1 MKIIVGI
8 SGASSVHLGIRVANE
23 ILAAGHEV
31 CAIISDGA
39 RVTFK
44 SEKAWEYL
52 GNSRIPKDNLGNSR
66 IPKANLE
73 NSRILNENL
82 GNSRIPNENL
92 GNSGIPN
99 ENFLQIEEFLDEKID
114 IQRNMSDAAASGSS
128 GYEAMIIA
136 PCSSNTL
143 AKVAAGICDNLLLR
157 AAAVMLK
164 EQRKLIIAPRE
175 MPFSPLSI
183 KHMSELSG
191 LGVMFAPPMIA
202 HYNKPLSLNDAEN
215 FIIGKW
221 LDCLNIKNNL
231 FKRWKI

>member
-52 GNSRIPKDNLGNSR
+52 SNSRISKAKSRIPK
-66 IPKANLE
+66 
-73 NSRILNENL
+73 ENL
-82 GNSRIPNENL
+82 GNSR
-92 GNSGIPN
+92 IPN

-114 IQRNMSDAAASGSS
+114 IQSNMSSAAASGSS

-202 HYNKPLSLNDAEN
+202 HYSKPKSLNDAEN

>member
-8 SGASSVHLGIRVANE
+8 SGASSVHLGIRAANE

-52 GNSRIPKDNLGNSR
+52 SNSR

-73 NSRILNENL
+73 NSRILNEN
-82 GNSRIPNENL
+82 
-92 GNSGIPN
+92 
-99 ENFLQIEEFLDEKID
+99 FLQIEEFLDEKID
-114 IQRNMSDAAASGSS
+114 IQSNMWDAAASGSS

-202 HYNKPLSLNDAEN
+202 HYSKPLSLNDAEN

>member
-52 GNSRIPKDNLGNSR
+52 SNSRISKAKSRIPNQNLGNSR
-66 IPKANLE
+66 ISK
-73 NSRILNENL
+73 
-82 GNSRIPNENL
+82 
-92 GNSGIPN
+92 

-114 IQRNMSDAAASGSS
+114 IQSNMSDAAASGSS

-202 HYNKPLSLNDAEN
+202 HYSKPLSLNDAEN

>member
-8 SGASSVHLGIRVANE
+8 SGASSVHLGIRAANE

-52 GNSRIPKDNLGNSR
+52 SNSRIPKANLGNSRIPNQNLGNSR
-66 IPKANLE
+66 IPKA
-73 NSRILNENL
+73 
-82 GNSRIPNENL
+82 
-92 GNSGIPN
+92 
-99 ENFLQIEEFLDEKID
+99 NFLQIEEFLDEKID
-114 IQRNMSDAAASGSS
+114 IQSNMSGAAASGSS

-183 KHMSELSG
+183 KHMNELSG

-202 HYNKPLSLNDAEN
+202 HYSKPLSLNDAEN

>member
-52 GNSRIPKDNLGNSR
+52 GNSRIP
-66 IPKANLE
+66 
-73 NSRILNENL
+73 
-82 GNSRIPNENL
+82 
-92 GNSGIPN
+92 N

-114 IQRNMSDAAASGSS
+114 IQSNMWDAAASGSS

-183 KHMSELSG
+183 KHMNELSG

-202 HYNKPLSLNDAEN
+202 HYSKPLSLNDAEN

>member
-52 GNSRIPKDNLGNSR
+52 GNSRIP
-66 IPKANLE
+66 
-73 NSRILNENL
+73 
-82 GNSRIPNENL
+82 
-92 GNSGIPN
+92 N

-114 IQRNMSDAAASGSS
+114 IQSNMSDAAASGSS

-183 KHMSELSG
+183 KHMSDLSG

-202 HYNKPLSLNDAEN
+202 HYSKPLSLNDAEN

>member
-52 GNSRIPKDNLGNSR
+52 GNSRIP
-66 IPKANLE
+66 
-73 NSRILNENL
+73 NENL

-92 GNSGIPN
+92 GNSRIPN

-114 IQRNMSDAAASGSS
+114 IQSNMSSAAASGSS

-191 LGVMFAPPMIA
+191 LGVMFALPMIA
-202 HYNKPLSLNDAEN
+202 HYSKPLSLNDAEN

>member
-52 GNSRIPKDNLGNSR
+52 SNSR
-66 IPKANLE
+66 IPKANL
-73 NSRILNENL
+73 
-82 GNSRIPNENL
+82 GNSRI
-92 GNSGIPN
+92 SKA
-99 ENFLQIEEFLDEKID
+99 NFLQIEEFLDEKID
-114 IQRNMSDAAASGSS
+114 IQSNMSSAAASGSS

-183 KHMSELSG
+183 KHMSELSS

-202 HYNKPLSLNDAEN
+202 HYSKPLSLNDAEN

>member
-52 GNSRIPKDNLGNSR
+52 SNSRISKAKSRIPNQNLGNSR
-66 IPKANLE
+66 IPK
-73 NSRILNENL
+73 ENL
-82 GNSRIPNENL
+82 GNSR
-92 GNSGIPN
+92 IPN

-114 IQRNMSDAAASGSS
+114 IQSNMSSAAASGSS

-202 HYNKPLSLNDAEN
+202 HYSKPLSLNDAEN

>member
-52 GNSRIPKDNLGNSR
+52 SNSR
-66 IPKANLE
+66 IPKAK
-73 NSRILNENL
+73 SRIPKENL
-82 GNSRIPNENL
+82 GNSRISSQNL
-92 GNSGIPN
+92 GNSRIPN

-114 IQRNMSDAAASGSS
+114 IQSNMSSAAASGSS

-202 HYNKPLSLNDAEN
+202 HYSKPLSLNDAEN

>member
-52 GNSRIPKDNLGNSR
+52 SNSRISKAKSR
-66 IPKANLE
+66 IP
-73 NSRILNENL
+73 SQNL

-92 GNSGIPN
+92 GNSRISK

-114 IQRNMSDAAASGSS
+114 IQSNMSSAAASGSS

-191 LGVMFAPPMIA
+191 LGVMFALPMIA
-202 HYNKPLSLNDAEN
+202 HYSKPKSLNDAEN

>member
-66 IPKANLE
+66 I
-73 NSRILNENL
+73 LNENL
-82 GNSRIPNENL
+82 GNSRILKENL
-92 GNSGIPN
+92 GNSRIPN

-114 IQRNMSDAAASGSS
+114 IQSNMWDAAASGSS

-202 HYNKPLSLNDAEN
+202 HYSKPKSLNDAEN

>member
-44 SEKAWEYL
+44 SEKAWEHL
-52 GNSRIPKDNLGNSR
+52 SDSRIPKAKSRIPNQNLGNSR
-66 IPKANLE
+66 IPKANL
-73 NSRILNENL
+73 
-82 GNSRIPNENL
+82 GNSR
-92 GNSGIPN
+92 IPN

-114 IQRNMSDAAASGSS
+114 IQSNMSGAAASGSS

-164 EQRKLIIAPRE
+164 EQRKLVIAPRE

-191 LGVMFAPPMIA
+191 LGVMFALPMIA
-202 HYNKPLSLNDAEN
+202 HYSKPLSLNDAEN

>member
-52 GNSRIPKDNLGNSR
+52 SNSRILKANLGNSR
-66 IPKANLE
+66 
-73 NSRILNENL
+73 
-82 GNSRIPNENL
+82 
-92 GNSGIPN
+92 IPN
-99 ENFLQIEEFLDEKID
+99 ENFLQIEEFLDKKID
-114 IQRNMSDAAASGSS
+114 IQSNMWDAAASGSS

-202 HYNKPLSLNDAEN
+202 HYSKPLSLNDAEN

>member
-52 GNSRIPKDNLGNSR
+52 SNSR
-66 IPKANLE
+66 IPKANL
-73 NSRILNENL
+73 
-82 GNSRIPNENL
+82 GNSRI
-92 GNSGIPN
+92 SKA
-99 ENFLQIEEFLDEKID
+99 NFLQIEEFLDEKID
-114 IQRNMSDAAASGSS
+114 IQSNMSGAAASGSS

-191 LGVMFAPPMIA
+191 LGVMFALPMIA
-202 HYNKPLSLNDAEN
+202 HYSKPLSLNDAEN

>member
-44 SEKAWEYL
+44 SEKAWEYVS
-52 GNSRIPKDNLGNSR
+52 NSRISKAKSRIPKENLGNSR
-66 IPKANLE
+66 IPK
-73 NSRILNENL
+73 
-82 GNSRIPNENL
+82 
-92 GNSGIPN
+92 

-114 IQRNMSDAAASGSS
+114 IQSNMSGAAASGSS

-202 HYNKPLSLNDAEN
+202 HYSKPKSLNDAEN

>member
-52 GNSRIPKDNLGNSR
+52 GNSRIP
-66 IPKANLE
+66 
-73 NSRILNENL
+73 NENL
-82 GNSRIPNENL
+82 GNSRISKDDL
-92 GNSGIPN
+92 GNSRIPN

-114 IQRNMSDAAASGSS
+114 IQSNMWDAAASGSS

-183 KHMSELSG
+183 KHMNKLSS

-202 HYNKPLSLNDAEN
+202 HYSKPKSLNDAEN

>member
-52 GNSRIPKDNLGNSR
+52 SNSR
-66 IPKANLE
+66 IPKANL
-73 NSRILNENL
+73 
-82 GNSRIPNENL
+82 GNSRI
-92 GNSGIPN
+92 SKA
-99 ENFLQIEEFLDEKID
+99 NFLQIEEFLDEKID
-114 IQRNMSDAAASGSS
+114 IQSNMWDAAASGSS

-202 HYNKPLSLNDAEN
+202 HYSKPLSLNDAEN

>member
-8 SGASSVHLGIRVANE
+8 SGASSVHLGIRAANE

-52 GNSRIPKDNLGNSR
+52 GNSRIP
-66 IPKANLE
+66 
-73 NSRILNENL
+73 NENL
-82 GNSRIPNENL
+82 GNSR
-92 GNSGIPN
+92 IPN

-114 IQRNMSDAAASGSS
+114 IQSNMWDGAASGSS

-183 KHMSELSG
+183 KHMNELSG

-202 HYNKPLSLNDAEN
+202 HYSKPLSLNDAEN

-231 FKRWKI
+231 FKRWKICKKN

>member
-8 SGASSVHLGIRVANE
+8 TGASSVHLGISLANE
-23 ILAAGHEV
+23 IVSAGHEV
-31 CAIISDGA
+31 CAIITDGA
-39 RVTFK
+39 RVTFE
-44 SEKAWEYL
+44 SERAWEYL
-52 GNSRIPKDNLGNSR
+52 GNSRIPS
-66 IPKANLE
+66 E
-73 NSRILNENL
+73 NSAQIEQFLNE
-82 GNSRIPNENL
+82 
-92 GNSGIPN
+92 
-99 ENFLQIEEFLDEKID
+99 KVD
-114 IQRNMSDAAASGSS
+114 IQSDMSDAAASGSS

-157 AAAVMLK
+157 AAAVILK

-202 HYNKPLSLNDAEN
+202 HYSKPESLNDAEN

-231 FKRWKI
+231 FKRWKK

>member
-8 SGASSVHLGIRVANE
+8 SGASSVHLGIRAANE

-52 GNSRIPKDNLGNSR
+52 SNSR

-73 NSRILNENL
+73 NSRILNDNL
-82 GNSRIPNENL
+82 GNSRIPSQNL
-92 GNSGIPN
+92 GNSRISN

-114 IQRNMSDAAASGSS
+114 IQSNMSDAAASGSS

-202 HYNKPLSLNDAEN
+202 HYSKPLSLNDAEN

>member
-52 GNSRIPKDNLGNSR
+52 GNSRIPK
-66 IPKANLE
+66 ANLE
-73 NSRILNENL
+73 NSRILKANLGNSRILKENL
-82 GNSRIPNENL
+82 GNSR
-92 GNSGIPN
+92 IPN

-114 IQRNMSDAAASGSS
+114 IQSNMSSAAASGSS

-175 MPFSPLSI
+175 VPFSPLSI
-183 KHMSELSG
+183 KHMSELSS

-202 HYNKPLSLNDAEN
+202 HYSKPLSLNDAEN

>member
-1 MKIIVGI
+1 MRIIVGI

-52 GNSRIPKDNLGNSR
+52 S
-66 IPKANLE
+66 
-73 NSRILNENL
+73 
-82 GNSRIPNENL
+82 NSRIPNENL
-92 GNSGIPN
+92 GNSRIPN

-114 IQRNMSDAAASGSS
+114 IQSNMSGAAASGSS
-128 GYEAMIIA
+128 GYVGLWIA

-183 KHMSELSG
+183 KHMNELSG

-202 HYNKPLSLNDAEN
+202 HYSKPLSLNDAEN

>member
-8 SGASSVHLGIRVANE
+8 SGASSVHLGIRAANE

-52 GNSRIPKDNLGNSR
+52 SNSRIPNDNLGNSR
-66 IPKANLE
+66 IPKDD
-73 NSRILNENL
+73 L
-82 GNSRIPNENL
+82 GNSRI
-92 GNSGIPN
+92 SKA
-99 ENFLQIEEFLDEKID
+99 NFLQIEEFLDEKID
-114 IQRNMSDAAASGSS
+114 IQSNMWDAAASGSS

-183 KHMSELSG
+183 KHMNELSG
-191 LGVMFAPPMIA
+191 LGVIFAPPMIA
-202 HYNKPLSLNDAEN
+202 HYSKPLSLNDAEN

>member
-52 GNSRIPKDNLGNSR
+52 GNSRIPK
-66 IPKANLE
+66 ANLE
-73 NSRILNENL
+73 NSRILKANL
-82 GNSRIPNENL
+82 GNSR
-92 GNSGIPN
+92 IPN

-114 IQRNMSDAAASGSS
+114 IQSNMSSAAASGSS

-191 LGVMFAPPMIA
+191 LGVMFALPMIA
-202 HYNKPLSLNDAEN
+202 HYSKPKSLNDAEN

>member
-23 ILAAGHEV
+23 ILATGHEV

-52 GNSRIPKDNLGNSR
+52 GNSRISKANLGNSR
-66 IPKANLE
+66 
-73 NSRILNENL
+73 
-82 GNSRIPNENL
+82 
-92 GNSGIPN
+92 IPN

-114 IQRNMSDAAASGSS
+114 IQSNMWDGAASGSS

-202 HYNKPLSLNDAEN
+202 HYSKPKSLNDADN

>member
-52 GNSRIPKDNLGNSR
+52 GNSRIPDDNLG
-66 IPKANLE
+66 

-82 GNSRIPNENL
+82 GNSRILKENL
-92 GNSGIPN
+92 GNSRISN

-114 IQRNMSDAAASGSS
+114 IQSNMWDAAASGSS

-202 HYNKPLSLNDAEN
+202 HYSKPLSLNDAEN

>member
-52 GNSRIPKDNLGNSR
+52 GNSRIPK
-66 IPKANLE
+66 ANLE
-73 NSRILNENL
+73 NSRILKANL
-82 GNSRIPNENL
+82 GNSR
-92 GNSGIPN
+92 IPN

-114 IQRNMSDAAASGSS
+114 IQSNMSSAAASGSS

-202 HYNKPLSLNDAEN
+202 HYSKPKSLNDAEN

>member
-39 RVTFK
+39 RVTFE

-52 GNSRIPKDNLGNSR
+52 SNSRIPKAKSRIPSQNLGNSR
-66 IPKANLE
+66 IPKANL
-73 NSRILNENL
+73 
-82 GNSRIPNENL
+82 GNSR
-92 GNSGIPN
+92 IPN

-114 IQRNMSDAAASGSS
+114 IQSNMSGAAASGSS

-191 LGVMFAPPMIA
+191 LGVMFALPMIA
-202 HYNKPLSLNDAEN
+202 HYSKPLSLNDAEN

>member
-52 GNSRIPKDNLGNSR
+52 GNSRIPK
-66 IPKANLE
+66 ANLE
-73 NSRILNENL
+73 NSRILKANLGNSRISNENL
-82 GNSRIPNENL
+82 GNSR
-92 GNSGIPN
+92 IPN

-114 IQRNMSDAAASGSS
+114 IQSNMSDAAASGSS

-202 HYNKPLSLNDAEN
+202 HYSKPKSLNDAEN

>member
-52 GNSRIPKDNLGNSR
+52 SNSRIPKAKSRISSQNLGNSR
-66 IPKANLE
+66 ISK
-73 NSRILNENL
+73 
-82 GNSRIPNENL
+82 
-92 GNSGIPN
+92 

-114 IQRNMSDAAASGSS
+114 IQSNMSGAAASGSS

-164 EQRKLIIAPRE
+164 EQRKLVIAPRE

-191 LGVMFAPPMIA
+191 LGVMFALPMIA
-202 HYNKPLSLNDAEN
+202 HYSKPKSLNDAEN

>member
-8 SGASSVHLGIRVANE
+8 SGASSVHLGIRAANE

-44 SEKAWEYL
+44 SEKAWEHL
-52 GNSRIPKDNLGNSR
+52 G
-66 IPKANLE
+66 

-82 GNSRIPNENL
+82 GNSRILKANL
-92 GNSGIPN
+92 GNSRIPN

-114 IQRNMSDAAASGSS
+114 IQSNMSDAAASGSS

-202 HYNKPLSLNDAEN
+202 HYSKPLSLNDAEN

>member
-52 GNSRIPKDNLGNSR
+52 GNSRIPKDNL
-66 IPKANLE
+66 E

-82 GNSRIPNENL
+82 GNSRILKANL
-92 GNSGIPN
+92 GNSRIPN

-114 IQRNMSDAAASGSS
+114 IQSNMSSAAASGSS

-164 EQRKLIIAPRE
+164 EQRKLIIALRE

-202 HYNKPLSLNDAEN
+202 HYSKPLSLNDAEN

>member
-52 GNSRIPKDNLGNSR
+52 SNSRIPKDNLGNFR
-66 IPKANLE
+66 ISKA
-73 NSRILNENL
+73 
-82 GNSRIPNENL
+82 
-92 GNSGIPN
+92 
-99 ENFLQIEEFLDEKID
+99 NFLQIEEFLDEKID
-114 IQRNMSDAAASGSS
+114 IQSNMWDAAASGSS

-183 KHMSELSG
+183 KHMNELSG

-202 HYNKPLSLNDAEN
+202 HYSKPLSLNDAEN

>member
-52 GNSRIPKDNLGNSR
+52 GNSRI
-66 IPKANLE
+66 
-73 NSRILNENL
+73 LNENL
-82 GNSRIPNENL
+82 GNSRI
-92 GNSGIPN
+92 SN

-114 IQRNMSDAAASGSS
+114 IQSNMSSAAASGSS

-202 HYNKPLSLNDAEN
+202 HYSKPLSLNDAEN

>member
-44 SEKAWEYL
+44 SEKAWKY
-52 GNSRIPKDNLGNSR
+52 
-66 IPKANLE
+66 
-73 NSRILNENL
+73 L

-92 GNSGIPN
+92 GNSRIPN

-114 IQRNMSDAAASGSS
+114 IQSNMWDAAASGSS

-202 HYNKPLSLNDAEN
+202 HYSKPLSLNDAEN

>member
-52 GNSRIPKDNLGNSR
+52 SNSRISKAKSRIPSQNLGNSR
-66 IPKANLE
+66 IPK
-73 NSRILNENL
+73 
-82 GNSRIPNENL
+82 
-92 GNSGIPN
+92 

-114 IQRNMSDAAASGSS
+114 IQSNMSSAAASGSS

-202 HYNKPLSLNDAEN
+202 HYSKPLSLNDAEN

>member
-52 GNSRIPKDNLGNSR
+52 GNSRIPNGNSGNSR
-66 IPKANLE
+66 NSKIPSE
-73 NSRILNENL
+73 NS
-82 GNSRIPNENL
+82 GNSK
-92 GNSGIPN
+92 IPN
-99 ENFLQIEEFLDEKID
+99 ENFIEEFLDEKID
-114 IQRNMSDAAASGSS
+114 IQSNMSDAAASGSS

-202 HYNKPLSLNDAEN
+202 HYSKPLSLNDAEN

>member
-52 GNSRIPKDNLGNSR
+52 GNSRIPNENLGNSR
-66 IPKANLE
+66 IPSQNLG

-82 GNSRIPNENL
+82 GNSR
-92 GNSGIPN
+92 IPN

-114 IQRNMSDAAASGSS
+114 IQSNMWDAAASGSS

-202 HYNKPLSLNDAEN
+202 HYSKPLSLNDAEN